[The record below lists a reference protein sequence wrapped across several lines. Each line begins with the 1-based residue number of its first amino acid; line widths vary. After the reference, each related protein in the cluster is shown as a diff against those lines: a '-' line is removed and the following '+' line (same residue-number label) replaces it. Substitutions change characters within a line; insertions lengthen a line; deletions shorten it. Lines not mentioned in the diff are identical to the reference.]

1 MMRILVILCLVLWE
15 VVAFGEEKAIENE
28 DAKKKKEN
36 EEWIG
41 VMGGLSQFYLK
52 DELGSYLRFEGQT
65 RSIALTGLTEKLK
78 SYHWGVGAFGIG
90 KLHTSYASVDLM
102 YMQIEF
108 FYGRYLASYF
118 DKKMKVSIMGGG
130 TMEIYSKKYAYPRLS
145 EHSEGVSDMILSLNF
160 AVAGDYRLNVKHH
173 LKAYMGSNV
182 ASYNNIYHVPGTS
195 LLLSKYR
202 FALWNRFLHVNM
214 GVQYENRLLSSMRLY
229 VLYRMD
235 FQRLQRRDRTSSTF
249 THNLLIGFAY
259 KYKGQ

>member
-1 MMRILVILCLVLWE
+1 MMRILIVLCLVLGS
-15 VVAFGEEKAIENE
+15 VDAFGVQETTKKE
-28 DAKKKKEN
+28 DAKKEKES

-78 SYHWGVGAFGIG
+78 SYHWGFGVFGIG

-102 YMQIEF
+102 YLQSEF
-108 FYGRYLASYF
+108 FYGRYLSSYF
-118 DKKMKVSIMGGG
+118 KEVRVSIMGGG
-130 TMEIYSKKYAYPRLS
+130 TVEIYRKRYAYPRLS
-145 EHSEGVSDMILSLNF
+145 EHAEEVSDMILSLNF
-160 AVAGDYRLNVKHH
+160 AVAGDYRLNARHH
-173 LKAYMGSNV
+173 LRAYMGSNI
-182 ASYNNIYHVPGTS
+182 ASYNNIYHVPGTR

-229 VLYRMD
+229 ILYRMD
-235 FQRLQRRDRTSSTF
+235 FQRLQRRDRMSSAF